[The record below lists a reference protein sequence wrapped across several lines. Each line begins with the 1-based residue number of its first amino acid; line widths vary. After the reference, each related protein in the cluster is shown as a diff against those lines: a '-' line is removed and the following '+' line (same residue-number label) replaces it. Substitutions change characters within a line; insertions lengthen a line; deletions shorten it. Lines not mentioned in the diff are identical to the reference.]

1 LLFGT
6 LASGGSVTIDVADD
20 KLTFAFAKAAVADEP
35 PDGAG
40 QEDADDE

>member
-1 LLFGT
+1 
-6 LASGGSVTIDVADD
+6 
-20 KLTFAFAKAAVADEP
+20 LTFAFAKAAVADKP